1 MTFFVSRFLPPPIAL
16 VYNPSISLAPLDA
29 LKTHF
34 ASLFQSWALFD
45 QSSLAYDNACPSIQN
60 VLSLRTCD
68 QCGSYYGS
76 QALLKNHS
84 SIHKTK
90 KQHRV
95 KAKKSVVL
103 PERRSFGDCEWRRAR
118 VDESRRCRHPTT
130 RVLWAC
136 RSRSSSAGFH
146 AWWKLFN
153 AVGIIFRW
161 LRKKKKN
168 NEPATWHNIKN
179 RKYNKYFI
187 YTELARFH
195 WVKSVIQ
202 A

>member
-1 MTFFVSRFLPPPIAL
+1 MVAAAVLPEESELDSELLIKKDQEWVFNHVL
-16 VYNPSISLAPLDA
+16 YDPSISLAPLDA

-90 KQHRV
+90 KQHKI
-95 KAKKSVVL
+95 KAKKVLSSRKDEVLVIVNDEEPEWMSREDVDIQPPQSCELLEEDQVL
-103 PERRSFGDCEWRRAR
+103 PVFTLDENFSMPWESFSD
-118 VDESRRCRHPTT
+118 D
-130 RVLWAC
+130 
-136 RSRSSSAGFH
+136 
-146 AWWKLFN
+146 
-153 AVGIIFRW
+153 
-161 LRKKKKN
+161 
-168 NEPATWHNIKN
+168 
-179 RKYNKYFI
+179 
-187 YTELARFH
+187 
-195 WVKSVIQ
+195 
-202 A
+202 